1 MNVALEASAAMY
13 ISLAVA
19 LSVWIGIF
27 VYLWRIDA
35 QARDLRRRIE
45 QLPAQEAELPPA
57 AVLQVQERPQRTERT
72 ERPEHNLEDLVEK
85 S

>member
-1 MNVALEASAAMY
+1 MNVALEASAAIY
-13 ISLAVA
+13 VSLAVA

-45 QLPAQEAELPPA
+45 QLPEQVADATPT
-57 AVLQVQERPQRTERT
+57 AVLQVQERTLRA

-85 S
+85 P